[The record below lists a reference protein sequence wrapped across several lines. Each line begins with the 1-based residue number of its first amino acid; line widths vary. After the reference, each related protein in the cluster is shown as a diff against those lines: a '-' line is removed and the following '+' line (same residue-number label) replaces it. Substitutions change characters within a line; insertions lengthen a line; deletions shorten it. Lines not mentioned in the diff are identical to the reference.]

1 MNRKLSMN
9 KDIIPLLLAVFL
21 VLLSI
26 GMNLFT
32 GIELDGTLYIGIGWL
47 TFAACFFFIN
57 KKVYLLVFGLTLLA
71 GLFSLIDFFY
81 VSIKFSVGFLLIN
94 PIFIILIICFIIF
107 NKEELRIL
115 MTNKS
120 KLNSD

>member
-1 MNRKLSMN
+1 MN